1 MYNMIFLLTDCIG
14 TLCYFAVLPVVS
26 IWVYLGKSAKNVE
39 QRHKDQFVGWFE
51 RTVSLN
57 YFSYPLECTCVLAG

>member
-1 MYNMIFLLTDCIG
+1 MYKYDFLLTDCNG

-51 RTVSLN
+51 RTVSKN
-57 YFSYPLECTCVLAG
+57 